1 MLKREA
7 EDRRNLYVGRFN
19 TWPFARVTD
28 PARCPL
34 CAPVLPIFILALALG
49 RLGLND
55 SSRPW
60 VIDIIHRRYA
70 RIVAVSWPAGP
81 FVRAIRNSRLRCG
94 LRTSTCPRWTL
105 GPDYPS
111 VSRATVGTRGPA
123 TCVHVRTTAFRPRPP
138 DPCGLGPGDT
148 TWTSRDA
155 GPDLQ
160 SEHRSAAGHRLY
172 IPLPGAIP
180 DPAPFRHRYTRLC
193 DSGTP
198 SLHPTH
204 RHPNAHRAGPG
215 HAPRPPCATHHSA
228 ALWYARR
235 IPAPPSAS

>member
-1 MLKREA
+1 MRAGRRFMLKREA

-81 FVRAIRNSRLRCG
+81 FVRAIRNSRL
-94 LRTSTCPRWTL
+94 
-105 GPDYPS
+105 
-111 VSRATVGTRGPA
+111 VRA
-123 TCVHVRTTAFRPRPP
+123 
-138 DPCGLGPGDT
+138 
-148 TWTSRDA
+148 
-155 GPDLQ
+155 
-160 SEHRSAAGHRLY
+160 
-172 IPLPGAIP
+172 
-180 DPAPFRHRYTRLC
+180 
-193 DSGTP
+193 
-198 SLHPTH
+198 
-204 RHPNAHRAGPG
+204 
-215 HAPRPPCATHHSA
+215 
-228 ALWYARR
+228 
-235 IPAPPSAS
+235 